1 MPNPFFIW
9 PFELKCLKKD
19 PQLYIKTNDQKRNV
33 EEKATMPRQM
43 IQWLSDCTLPYIN
56 QPKKK
61 KKKKEKI

>member
-1 MPNPFFIW
+1 MPEERPAA
-9 PFELKCLKKD
+9 
-19 PQLYIKTNDQKRNV
+19 LYKNERQKRNV

-61 KKKKEKI
+61 EKI